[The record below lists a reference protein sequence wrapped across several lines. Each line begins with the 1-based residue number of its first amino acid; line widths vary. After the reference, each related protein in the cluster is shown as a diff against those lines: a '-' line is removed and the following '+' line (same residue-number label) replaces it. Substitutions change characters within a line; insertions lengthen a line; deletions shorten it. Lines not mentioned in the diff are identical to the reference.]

1 MSTGIIALVFSV
13 IAFFIPSTEILKSS
27 VESTMTGLPPA
38 HNTAMAVAEYVY
50 AGTITSSPGCKPNQ
64 RSMRIAPEVQELT
77 HSTLFTPDILPIS
90 SSNAFTFG
98 PVVIHPD
105 LSESTTSFITLAS
118 MYGGENGIFIFI
130 KFNVYV

>member
-1 MSTGIIALVFSV
+1 
-13 IAFFIPSTEILKSS
+13 
-27 VESTMTGLPPA
+27 MTGLPPA

-50 AGTITSSPGCKPNQ
+50 AGTITSSPGCNPNQ

-90 SSNAFTFG
+90 SSKAFTLG

-105 LSESTTSFITLAS
+105 LRESTTSLMTLSS
-118 MYGGENGIFIFI
+118 MYGGEM
-130 KFNVYV
+130 VLS